1 MAGKSVYLEDKW
13 LNMWK
18 GTAFTFPTTVYV
30 ALLTTNPTD
39 DSGTGLVEVT
49 TSGTAYARQAIV
61 GSSGWST
68 IAPVSGGSGTSP
80 EQMSNAA
87 VITYP
92 TPTAT
97 FGTVVG
103 IALYDAATA
112 GNLLYWA
119 SITSQVIGVGVVASF
134 AISSLKITDD

>member
-18 GTAFTFPTTVYV
+18 GTAFTFPSTVYA
-30 ALLTTNPTD
+30 ALLTTVPSD
-39 DSGTGLVEVT
+39 DTGTGLVEVS

-61 GSSGWST
+61 GSSGWSI
-68 IAPVSGGSGTSP
+68 IAPVSGGSGTTP

-87 VITYP
+87 VITFP
-92 TPTAT
+92 TPTAN

-103 IALYDAATA
+103 IALYDASTA

-119 SITSQVIGVGVVASF
+119 SITSQVINTGVVASI
-134 AISSLKITDD
+134 AIGNLKVSDD

>member
-18 GTAFTFPTTVYV
+18 GTAFTFPATTYV

-39 DSGTGLVEVT
+39 DTGTALVEV
-49 TSGTAYARQAIV
+49 SGGAYARQAIT
-61 GSSGWST
+61 GSTGWSS
-68 IAPVSGGSGTSP
+68 IAPVSGGSGTTP

-87 VITYP
+87 VITFP
-92 TPTAT
+92 TPTASW
-97 FGTVVG
+97 GTIVG
-103 IALYDAATA
+103 IALYDAVTA

-119 SITSQVIGVGVVASF
+119 SISSQAIGVGVVASF
-134 AISSLKITDD
+134 AANTLKVTDD

>member
-1 MAGKSVYLEDKW
+1 MAGKSVYTEDKW

-18 GTAFTFPTTVYV
+18 GTGFTFPSTVYV

-39 DSGTGLVEVT
+39 DAGTGLVEVT
-49 TSGTAYARQAIV
+49 TSGTAYARQPIV
-61 GSSGWST
+61 GSSGWSS
-68 IAPVSGGSGTSP
+68 IAPVSGGSGTTP

-87 VITYP
+87 VITFP
-92 TPTAT
+92 TPTAN

-103 IALYDAATA
+103 IALYDASTA

-119 SITSQVIGVGVVASF
+119 SITSQVINTGIVASF
-134 AISSLKITDD
+134 AIGTLKVSDD

>member
-18 GTAFTFPTTVYV
+18 GTAFTFPTTVYL

-39 DSGTGLVEVT
+39 DTGTALVEVS
-49 TSGTAYARQAIV
+49 TSSTAYARQVIV

-87 VITYP
+87 IITFP
-92 TPTAT
+92 TPTAN

-119 SITSQVIGVGVVASF
+119 SITSQSINTGVVASF
-134 AISSLKITDD
+134 AIGTLKITDD